1 MQHLIVRSV
10 LNHGSIQFE
19 PYGIKEPLIIILKIY
34 LISINWEVFL
44 ERMAG
49 WSGWLIAGGRL
60 SCAKG
65 AFRWSAALCGRKS
78 LRLLVGFIYLLYNSF
93 AGDGGSGNADP
104 VVGKATV
111 FPAPLFLLQAVGEP

>member
-1 MQHLIVRSV
+1 MWHKRPVNNYTKNLFNFNKLGSV
-10 LNHGSIQFE
+10 FGANGR
-19 PYGIKEPLIIILKIY
+19 
-34 LISINWEVFL
+34 L
-44 ERMAG
+44 E
-49 WSGWLIAGGRL
+49 RL